1 MHNHCQTLIK
11 PNNVLIQ
18 FVLRRISL
26 TLHSLLIEYYF
37 TCNKKKKTIK
47 KNPDNLKFENHSTT

>member
-37 TCNKKKKTIK
+37 TCNKKNNL

>member
-37 TCNKKKKTIK
+37 TCNKKK
-47 KNPDNLKFENHSTT
+47 NNLKKITLQPEMV

>member
-26 TLHSLLIEYYF
+26 ILHSLLIEYYC
-37 TCNKKKKTIK
+37 TCNKKKTIK
-47 KNPDNLKFENHSTT
+47 KKPDNLKFENHSET